1 MNPKQMQQMM
11 KQLGIMGRGK
21 KKSKKGHGGMP
32 GQRGGVLPS
41 GLSDLF
47 GGR

>member
-1 MNPKQMQQMM
+1 M

-21 KKSKKGHGGMP
+21 KNKNKKGRGMP
-32 GQRGGVLPS
+32 GPRGGGMLPS